1 MCGCGCGCGSG
12 SGCVCVRGLRLVR
25 VGGWGDD
32 VSGVAGVLTE
42 LMDLAKGVD

>member
-1 MCGCGCGCGSG
+1 MVAAVVTNPV
-12 SGCVCVRGLRLVR
+12 CVCVRGLRLVR